1 MRNTLYRVNPSTPL
15 FSAQILQM
23 EHSSERL
30 FPSAV
35 STPVCVHLA
44 LPSRSRGIS
53 MRPTIQAG
61 RPEPRITQRRALRR
75 PIYAAV
81 HGSVH
86 VATVAA
92 ACCTWCVVRSVLMG
106 LSVPVRDDA
115 GGASR
120 VPSSLDPPL
129 LGCSACGSL
138 PFALRRVR
146 AARAARHLLSSPR
159 FDDGE
164 RVLLSAL
171 IHSFIHSF
179 LDTTWTRAI
188 AHPVGYCVLGV
199 VMACSVPRV

>member
-23 EHSSERL
+23 EHSSEQL
-30 FPSAV
+30 FQSAV

-86 VATVAA
+86 VATLAA

-120 VPSSLDPPL
+120 VPSSRHLIRRSSAAPPVAL
-129 LGCSACGSL
+129 CPLHCAACAQHVRHATSSPLRDLTTASECCSA
-138 PFALRRVR
+138 R
-146 AARAARHLLSSPR
+146 
-159 FDDGE
+159 
-164 RVLLSAL
+164 
-171 IHSFIHSF
+171 
-179 LDTTWTRAI
+179 
-188 AHPVGYCVLGV
+188 
-199 VMACSVPRV
+199 